1 LNTLIEAPLLASSA
15 RSSAKLPA
23 LAEHVDQLPCPP
35 ASAVVITHIL
45 DTAVPFIEA
54 VSRAVDLEAVIGIP
68 YSTMP
73 TARGQLE
80 AAGHRVVIPPDIE
93 SLPALARQEIERASV
108 LREEPVIVQEIGGYC
123 APFVEELWEAGL
135 IAGVVEDTKQ
145 GHWRYAERGSLPCPV
160 LSIAESPLK
169 ALEDQQVGRSI
180 SHALET
186 LLRRQFHRLL
196 TETKVG
202 ILGYGGIGEATA
214 AALSSLGAR
223 VAVYDRC
230 GIRMAKAALDGF
242 GDTSREELVRSSDV
256 LLGVSGHRSIEDR
269 DLAYLRPGGI
279 LASGSSKQ
287 IEIDLTALNHLAV
300 EMSEPGL
307 IQRFTL
313 ADEKH
318 VFLLNEGMPINFL
331 EQSILGRVLDLVYT
345 ELFLCMREIA
355 LGNVGPG
362 LQSLDIDQHRMA
374 AQKWHRLHWV

>member
-1 LNTLIEAPLLASSA
+1 MSTLIEDPLLALSAESSA
-15 RSSAKLPA
+15 RLPA
-23 LAEHVDQLPCPP
+23 LAEHVDQLACPP

-45 DTAVPFIEA
+45 DTALPFIEA
-54 VSRAVDLEAVIGIP
+54 ISRAVDLVAVIGIP

-73 TARGQLE
+73 TARRQLE

-93 SLPALARQEIERASV
+93 SLPALAREEIERASA

-123 APFVEELWEAGL
+123 APFAEELWEAGL
-135 IAGVVEDTKQ
+135 IAGIVEDTKQ
-145 GHWRYAERGSLPCPV
+145 GHWRYAERGNLPCPV

-186 LLRRQFHRLL
+186 ILRRQFHRLL

-214 AALSSLGAR
+214 VALSSLGAR
-223 VAVYDRC
+223 VAVFDQC

-242 GDTSREELVRSSDV
+242 GETSREELIRKSDV
-256 LLGVSGHRSIEDR
+256 VLGVSGHRSIEGK
-269 DLAYLRPGGI
+269 DLELLRPGTI

-287 IEIDLTALNHLAV
+287 VEIDLGALNLMAV
-300 EMSEPGL
+300 EKSEPGL
-307 IQRFTL
+307 VQHFTL
-313 ADEKH
+313 SEGKQ